1 MNKANKRVLINLST
15 ILLFLIVLVSAE
27 ARERQTYRFGYSS
40 SQNAEILIS
49 RMSPMISI
57 MSKALDTNIE
67 FIHKKTFSEMQKA
80 YINQEIDFGII
91 NAYSYLRILP
101 YNSVLPIAA
110 RIIENSREY
119 RSYFFSRKDSG
130 IFSIKDLKGMVVA
143 LGDPYSTSSYL
154 IPHSIFQKEG
164 IFPDEDFEKT
174 IIISKHDS
182 LILSVLNRTADAGV
196 SASFIFNGQPEE
208 IRSDLRVFSVSD
220 PFLLGPFVANK
231 NLDDQVIAT
240 LKEVLFGLKESPEG
254 RAALKSAGFEG
265 FVEVDADAYQP
276 LLEIKESLNLN

>member
-1 MNKANKRVLINLST
+1 MNKANKRVLINLATS
-15 ILLFLIVLVSAE
+15 LLFLVVLVSAE
-27 ARERQTYRFGYSS
+27 AQERQTYRFGYSS

-57 MSKALDTNIE
+57 MSEALDTNIE
-67 FIHKKTFSEMQKA
+67 FVHKKTFSEMQKA

-101 YNSVLPIAA
+101 YNSVVPIAA

-119 RSYFFSRKDSG
+119 RSYFFSRKDSE
-130 IFSIKDLKGMVVA
+130 IFSVKDLKGKVVA

-164 IFPDEDFEKT
+164 IFPDEDFKKT

-240 LKEVLFGLKESPEG
+240 LKEVLFSLKKSEEG
-254 RAALKSAGFEG
+254 RAALEIAGFEG
-265 FVEVDADAYQP
+265 FEEVDADAYQP
-276 LLEIKESLNLN
+276 LLKIKESLNLN